1 MFDKF
6 FFNSFALTFIIS
18 CIYIFKN
25 LYLANNF
32 LNYLKKKNIFNN
44 FEFNFLV
51 CFYLIFLIECFIF
64 NWFVFF
70 NFKIN
75 IFYIYFILKT
85 TYFLFLLFKKSKRI
99 NFTNI
104 FNIFKSLKLEYKIIL
119 LLFFYISL
127 LPISD
132 ADSIYIHLNFP
143 ITYLFDDL
151 KIFISFQS

>member
-6 FFNSFALTFIIS
+6 FFNSFALTLIIS
-18 CIYIFKN
+18 CIYILKN

-32 LNYLKKKNIFNN
+32 LNYLTKKNIFNN

-85 TYFLFLLFKKSKRI
+85 IYFLFLLSKKSKRI

-104 FNIFKSLKLEYKIIL
+104 FNIFRSLKLEYKDISQYIL
-119 LLFFYISL
+119 AFIHK
-127 LPISD
+127 
-132 ADSIYIHLNFP
+132 SIVNERPDFAPTHNERLEF
-143 ITYLFDDL
+143 L
-151 KIFISFQS
+151 